1 MMVPTAVQIYLWV
14 ALGSGVGSVLRYAAG
29 GLAPAEITWGWPL
42 ATLGVNVIGSAFIG
56 FFAAMSGPDGR
67 WLVSPAVRQGVMIG
81 LCGGLTT
88 FSAFSLEGVLLLH
101 VGELLETFSYVL
113 VSLIGWLAA
122 AWLGHAAALW
132 LNR

>member
-1 MMVPTAVQIYLWV
+1 MAPASAMYVWV
-14 ALGSGVGSVLRYAAG
+14 AVGSGVGSVLRYAAG
-29 GLAPAEITWGWPL
+29 WVAPAEATWGWPL
-42 ATLGVNVIGSAFIG
+42 ATLGVNVLGSCFIG
-56 FFAAMSGPDGR
+56 FFAAMAGPDGR
-67 WLVSPAVRQGVMIG
+67 WLISPAVRQGVMVG

-122 AWLGHAAALW
+122 AWFGHAAALR
-132 LNR
+132 LIR

>member
-1 MMVPTAVQIYLWV
+1 MPNAFPIYAYV
-14 ALGSGVGSVLRYAAG
+14 AIGSGAGSVLRYAAG
-29 GLAPAEITWGWPL
+29 WLAPVEVTWGWPL
-42 ATLGVNVIGSAFIG
+42 ATLGVNVIGSWFIG

-67 WLVSPAVRQGVMIG
+67 WLVSPAARQGVMVG

-101 VGELLETFSYVL
+101 VGELLETFFYVL

-122 AWLGHAAALW
+122 AWLGHATALR